1 MNTRHNMAITKTLI
15 TRSQKLITDAGG
27 HCGMLPAWEDH
38 PEVWQ
43 TVKEPARW
51 IGVGGKT
58 LNAGECRLMR
68 EEGTLVR
75 VRTDNLTGAVI
86 YKLAVQS

>member
-1 MNTRHNMAITKTLI
+1 MTTKTLI
-15 TRSQKLITDAGG
+15 TRSQKLIAAAGG
-27 HCGMLPAWEDH
+27 HCGMLPADEAMGISEAWLTC
-38 PEVWQ
+38 PN
-43 TVKEPARW
+43 PARW
-51 IGVGGKT
+51 VGVGKT
-58 LNAGECRLMR
+58 LNAGECRLMH

>member
-1 MNTRHNMAITKTLI
+1 MTTKTLI
-15 TRSQKLITDAGG
+15 TRSQKLIAAAGG
-27 HCGMLPAWEDH
+27 HCGMLPADEAMGISEAWL
-38 PEVWQ
+38 
-43 TVKEPARW
+43 TCANPARW
-51 IGVGGKT
+51 VGVGKT

-86 YKLAVQS
+86 YKLAVTA

>member
-1 MNTRHNMAITKTLI
+1 MTKTKTLV
-15 TRSQKLITDAGG
+15 TRSQKLIEAAGG
-27 HCGMLPAWEDH
+27 HCGMLPADEAMGIGESWL
-38 PEVWQ
+38 
-43 TVKEPARW
+43 TCANPARW
-51 IGVGGKT
+51 VGVGKL

-68 EEGTLVR
+68 EEGLLVR